1 MLIEARPSATIAA
14 MKLQFSLATLLLA
27 VLFAAITFG
36 SLLAWHDIVIG
47 SVAHGMS
54 FMSYV
59 RNFIN
64 CSPYWVPFGML
75 GYAIGR
81 RQLTVPIVI
90 AHSLPDKQLRWWQ
103 RTLRCGRR
111 CLAATLGRRSGRMH

>member
-1 MLIEARPSATIAA
+1 

-75 GYAIGR
+75 GYALGHR
-81 RQLTVPIVI
+81 RLTVPIVI
-90 AHSLPDKQLRWWQ
+90 A
-103 RTLRCGRR
+103 
-111 CLAATLGRRSGRMH
+111 LAIGQAIALVATYLTVW